1 MRKEVVPV
9 PGMKPAPHGSKVV
22 RFGNL
27 VFTVGTGRNPA
38 TNEMPADIRGQ
49 TRQTLENIKVQLEA
63 AGTSLEN
70 VLKMTC
76 YLADI
81 AEKPAFDEVYIPYFP
96 KDPPSRACFQ
106 VASLGP
112 GTKVEIECTA
122 CIPD

>member
-1 MRKEVVPV
+1 MKKEVVQV

-27 VFTVGTGRNPA
+27 VFTVAVGINPA
-38 TNEMPADIRGQ
+38 NGQMEPDIAGQ
-49 TRQTLENIKVQLEA
+49 TKQALENLKVVLAA

-81 AEKPAFDEVYIPYFP
+81 GDKPAFNGVYIPYFP
-96 KDPPSRACFQ
+96 VDPPVRACFQ

-112 GTKVEIECTA
+112 GIKLEMECTA
-122 CIPD
+122 GIPD